1 MIVFF
6 ARILKI
12 WYHHRNLVFYIYR
25 VSRSSCMLEV
35 KTKPQMRT
43 VKKDK
48 VICYLLNGKRD
59 LEKEK
64 KISAL
69 LYDVLKSVE

>member
-1 MIVFF
+1 
-6 ARILKI
+6 
-12 WYHHRNLVFYIYR
+12 
-25 VSRSSCMLEV
+25 MLEV